1 MHQALDVLRNT
12 TRGTKYENRL
22 YLVGG
27 VVRDKFLEV
36 APDFDTRDSEPVE
49 AKSEDVDIVLEGDA
63 LELAQFLFENGIC
76 DHKPVVY
83 PRFGTAMLTIC
94 GTQVEIASA
103 RKEYYEPR
111 SRKPST
117 EPGTLLD
124 DVLRRDFTINTL
136 LENLH
141 TGKIK
146 DLTGLALDDIRN
158 RVIRTPR
165 DPRNTFEEDPLRML
179 RAVRFA
185 TRLDFDIHPQTYEAI
200 RLMVYRLEIVSS
212 ERIRDEFTKILT
224 CKNVSRGLEILL
236 ETELLNQ
243 FAPELAKL
251 HGVTQNIYHLHDVW
265 THTLKT
271 VEAISPEEGLVL
283 RLAALLHDIG
293 KVQTR
298 TVDEKGNVHF
308 YRHHTV
314 GAELAR
320 NLLSR
325 LRFPNSTID
334 CVTFLISM
342 HLRVGEY
349 DNRWSDAAVR
359 RLIRDLGNHLED
371 AIKLTEAD
379 KAAANPHVQTVD
391 LAALRRHIAKV
402 TSEMATKQVTS
413 PLNGDE
419 IMKILGIGPGPEVGT
434 IKAFLE
440 NEVIEGRLKPGDKK
454 TATRLLICKYTKR
467 TGTQEPDR

>member
-1 MHQALDVLRNT
+1 MHQALEVLRNA

-36 APDFDTRDSEPVE
+36 APDFDTRDSESSE

-63 LELAQFLFENGIC
+63 LELAQFLFEKGIC
-76 DHKPVVY
+76 DHRPVVY

-103 RKEYYEPR
+103 RKECYEPR
-111 SRKPST
+111 SRKPFT

-141 TGKIK
+141 TGEIK
-146 DLTGLALDDIRN
+146 DLTGLALADIRD

-165 DPRNTFEEDPLRML
+165 DPQKTFEEDPLRML

-185 TRLDFDIHPQTYEAI
+185 TRLDFSIHPQTYEAI
-200 RLMVYRLEIVSS
+200 RLMAYRLEIVSP
-212 ERIRDEFTKILT
+212 ERIRDEFTKILM

-236 ETELLNQ
+236 DTGLLNQ
-243 FAPELAKL
+243 FAPELVAMR
-251 HGVTQNIYHLHDVW
+251 GVTQNIYHLYDVW

-271 VEAISPEEGLVL
+271 VEAIPPEEGLVL

-308 YRHHTV
+308 YGHHTV

-320 NLLSR
+320 SFLAR

-334 CVTFLISM
+334 HVAFLILM

-359 RLIRDLGNHLED
+359 RLIRDLGDHLED

-379 KAAANPHVQTVD
+379 KAAANPDVQTVD
-391 LAALRRHIAKV
+391 LAALRQHIARV
-402 TSEMATKQVTS
+402 TDEMAGKKVTS
-413 PLNGDE
+413 PLTGDE
-419 IMKILGIGPGPEVGT
+419 IMKLLGIGPGPEVGAM
-434 IKAFLE
+434 KAFLE
-440 NEVIEGRLKPGDKK
+440 NEVIEGRLKPGDKE
-454 TATRLLICKYTKR
+454 TAARLLICRRTEK
-467 TGTQEPDR
+467 TGTQESGR